1 MQLTGLIQNYDGE
14 YLTIVAPFDKGYA
27 LEQKEIVDCTVSLND
42 GRGISAAQRRKIF
55 ALVSDIGEYVSGISN
70 RRDYE
75 EMLRALKLRY
85 IIDAT
90 DKECVRRMLT
100 LRYCELANTDMFSLS
115 DVDMSTARDFISWLI
130 DMCLDYDIPTNDS
143 LLYLSEDVS
152 RYLYKCVAMR
162 KCAICGKKADI
173 HEVEKVG
180 TGRNRRKIHHLGQE
194 VQPLCRLHHREEEN
208 LGQKAFNEKYHIS
221 TIKLDKTLCK
231 AIGWKE

>member
-1 MQLTGLIQNYDGE
+1 
-14 YLTIVAPFDKGYA
+14 
-27 LEQKEIVDCTVSLND
+27 
-42 GRGISAAQRRKIF
+42 
-55 ALVSDIGEYVSGISN
+55 
-70 RRDYE
+70 
-75 EMLRALKLRY
+75 
-85 IIDAT
+85 
-90 DKECVRRMLT
+90 
-100 LRYCELANTDMFSLS
+100 
-115 DVDMSTARDFISWLI
+115 
-130 DMCLDYDIPTNDS
+130 MCLDYDIPTNDS

-180 TGRNRRKIHHLGQE
+180 TGRNRRKIHHLGQQ